1 MIPRIAITTGEPAGI
16 GPDICLELSS
26 RDWPVELVLLGNRSL
41 LEQRAELLNLK
52 IDLVP
57 FEKDSPKC
65 TTIGRIAVLD
75 LPLLSNVEPG
85 TLNPMN
91 AVHVVEMLKQAGEG
105 CLGNTFSAIVTAPVQ
120 KSVINDAGL
129 PFSGHTEFFAELCG
143 AKRVVMMLASKELRV
158 ALATTHL
165 PLREVADAINEE
177 LLIEIITTLNHD
189 LKMKFGIQHPR
200 IQVCGLNPHAGED
213 GHLGKEEQEI
223 ISPTLEK
230 LRQQGINLTGPVAA
244 DTAFNQDRL
253 ENFDAVL
260 AMYHDQGLPTLKH
273 QAFGDAINIT
283 LGLPIIRTSVDHG
296 TALDMAGTGQAS
308 ASSLFTATELAIA
321 MVSNQQPETAH

>member
-16 GPDICLELSS
+16 GPDICLELAS

-41 LEQRAELLNLK
+41 LQQRADLLNLK
-52 IDLVP
+52 VDLIP
-57 FEKDSPKC
+57 FDKDAPQS
-65 TTIGRIAVLD
+65 TRVGQIAVLD

-91 AVHVVEMLKQAGEG
+91 AVHVIEMLKQAGEG
-105 CLGNTFSAIVTAPVQ
+105 CLGGTFSAVVTAPVQ

-129 PFSGHTEFFAELCG
+129 PFSGHTEFFADLCG
-143 AKRVVMMLASKELRV
+143 VKRVVMMLASKELRV

-165 PLREVADAINEE
+165 PLREVPDAINEN
-177 LLIEIITTLNHD
+177 LLVEIITILDRD
-189 LKMKFGIQHPR
+189 LKLKFGIDRPS

-213 GHLGKEEQEI
+213 GHLGKEEQQI
-223 ISPTLEK
+223 IGPTVEK
-230 LRQQGINLTGPVAA
+230 LKQQGINLTGPVAA

-253 ENFDAVL
+253 ADYDAVL

-273 QAFGDAINIT
+273 QSFGDAVNIT

-296 TALDMAGTGQAS
+296 TALDLAGRGQAS

-321 MVSNQQPETAH
+321 MMSHKQSKAPH